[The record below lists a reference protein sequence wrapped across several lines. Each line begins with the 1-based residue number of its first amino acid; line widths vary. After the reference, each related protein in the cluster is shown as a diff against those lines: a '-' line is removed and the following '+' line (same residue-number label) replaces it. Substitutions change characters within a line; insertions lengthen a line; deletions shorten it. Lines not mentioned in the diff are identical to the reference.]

1 LLSPIGSGREHDS
14 LRLYQQSVKVTE
26 SVPKPPATQVVNYAI
41 HLFSILLPLQAA
53 RVQESVLEQL
63 RSFLT
68 DGSLQRDPARKIA
81 ISVNVVTALLGA
93 LKVAVR
99 ETVLAP
105 GNLRSDAVEVLIK
118 ELLRVGRTS
127 LLALLIY

>member
-1 LLSPIGSGREHDS
+1 
-14 LRLYQQSVKVTE
+14 
-26 SVPKPPATQVVNYAI
+26 VPEPPATQVVNYAI

-63 RSFLT
+63 RSFLA

-81 ISVNVVTALLGA
+81 ISVNVVTAILGA

-99 ETVLAP
+99 ETVLTP
-105 GNLRSDAVEVLIK
+105 GNLRSDPVEVLIK

-127 LLALLIY
+127 PFSTLLIR

>member
-1 LLSPIGSGREHDS
+1 
-14 LRLYQQSVKVTE
+14 
-26 SVPKPPATQVVNYAI
+26 VPEPPATQVVNYAI

-53 RVQESVLEQL
+53 KVQESVLEQL
-63 RSFLT
+63 RSFLA

-81 ISVNVVTALLGA
+81 ISVNVVTAILGA

-105 GNLRSDAVEVLIK
+105 GNLRSDPVEVLIK
-118 ELLRVGRTS
+118 ELLRVGQ
-127 LLALLIY
+127 ALLSTFADVLGISRSP